1 MLRDRKHNRPRLASV
16 ALVAVLAGFSSGCDD
31 MDGKE
36 FRAVAGPSL
45 EQGLTTVVT
54 GVIDA
59 AFAGYIPDDIDNN
72 SGVQDTDTTPSNP

>member
-1 MLRDRKHNRPRLASV
+1 MLKLQAQPSSLLAILAATALLAV
-16 ALVAVLAGFSSGCDD
+16 ASIGCE

-54 GVIDA
+54 GVIGA
-59 AFAGYIPDDIDNN
+59 AFAEYIPDDIDNN
-72 SGVQDTDTTPSNP
+72 SGVQDDNGT